1 MVYLWLITE
10 KYSEL
15 LLFCIWLAILK
26 YSVMLPYF
34 WKCNWKVWTK
44 HFMLDTQITLS
55 LTLFFPLSTK
65 ITETLV
71 FWFSMNTNFPFRFT
85 IIFSVW
91 DLKISDK
98 KIKQKLYWC
107 NLMHFHCEPKHKLK
121 TEDWCWN
128 IRYIRHKASPFGLV
142 SIPFVHSGTHNSEM
156 LSRNIFS
163 SIIHTTY

>member
-1 MVYLWLITE
+1 MAYLWLITE

-15 LLFCIWLAILK
+15 LHFCIWLKILK
-26 YSVMLPYF
+26 YSVMLSYF

-71 FWFSMNTNFPFRFT
+71 YWFSININFPFRFT

-91 DLKISDK
+91 DLKNLWQENK
-98 KIKQKLYWC
+98 AKAWC
-107 NLMHFHCEPKHKLK
+107 NLMCFHCEPKHKLK
-121 TEDWCWN
+121 TDDWCWN

-142 SIPFVHSGTHNSEM
+142 SIPSVHSRTHNSEM
-156 LSRNIFS
+156 LSRKIIS
-163 SIIHTTY
+163 SIVHSTY